1 MKARPGTD
9 RQHGFT
15 LIELLTA
22 LGIFLLITSAAFTLL
37 SSSQQR
43 YQTESQVL
51 TSFQEARLGLD
62 QMVRDVNDAGFPPPS
77 FFSSSQPQQSVI
89 SPFAW
94 SSGAGYPNPLNRC
107 AIGTGG
113 GGTCFTGSGGTAP
126 GDFDIIIETNPNP
139 GDPNCAPS
147 CVQWI
152 RYQLQ
157 GNTLMRA
164 AVYKT
169 STGLDPDGTT
179 AGNLVPFVQNVV
191 NNSPTLQIGQI
202 QLDTAYPTVFPGGA
216 PLPIFQYTCDT
227 PSLSQALP
235 LPTAPCATTAPG
247 VTPAPAADNCPTNIR
262 DVLITLIVAAP
273 LPDSQTGRPRL
284 IQLEGRGRRINPNQ
298 LTNLS
303 CNTPF

>member
-1 MKARPGTD
+1 MRARAGTN
-9 RQHGFT
+9 RQRGFS

-22 LGIFLLITSAAFTLL
+22 LGIFLLITAAAFTLL

-51 TSFQEARLGLD
+51 SSFQEARLGLD
-62 QMVRDVNDAGFPPPS
+62 QMVRDINDAGFPPPS

-94 SSGAGYPNPLNRC
+94 SSGAGYPNPNNRC

-113 GGTCFTGSGGTAP
+113 GGTCFTISGDTAP
-126 GDFDIIIETNPNP
+126 GDFDIIVETNPNP

-157 GNTLMRA
+157 GTTLMRA
-164 AVYKT
+164 TQPKT
-169 STGLDPDGTT
+169 LGVDPDGAT
-179 AGNLVPFVQNVV
+179 AGALVPFVQNVV
-191 NNSPTLQIGQI
+191 NNSPTLQIGQV
-202 QLDTAYPTVFPGGA
+202 QLDTAYPAVFGGG
-216 PLPIFQYTCDT
+216 PVPVFQYTCDT
-227 PSLSQALP
+227 PSVSQALP
-235 LPTAPCATTAPG
+235 LPTAPCTT
-247 VTPAPAADNCPTNIR
+247 TAPAADNCPTNIR

-284 IQLEGRGRRINPNQ
+284 IQLEGRGRRVNPNQ

-303 CNTPF
+303 CSTPF